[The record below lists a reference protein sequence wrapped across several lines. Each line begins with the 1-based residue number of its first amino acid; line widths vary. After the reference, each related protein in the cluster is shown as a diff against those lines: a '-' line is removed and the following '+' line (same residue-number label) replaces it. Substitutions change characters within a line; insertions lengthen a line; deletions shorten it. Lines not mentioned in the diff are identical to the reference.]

1 MGKKRTINAEKTKSD
16 EFGREGPYMDLHG
29 QIEKYIGQYN

>member
-16 EFGREGPYMDLHG
+16 EFGKEAPYMDL
-29 QIEKYIGQYN
+29 QVYRTI